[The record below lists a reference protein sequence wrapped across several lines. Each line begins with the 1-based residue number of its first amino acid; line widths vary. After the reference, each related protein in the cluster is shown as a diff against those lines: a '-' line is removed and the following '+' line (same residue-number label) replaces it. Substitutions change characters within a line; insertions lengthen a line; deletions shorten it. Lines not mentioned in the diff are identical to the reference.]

1 MTLTL
6 TEMIERVSQRYDPE
20 DIIEALEITS
30 EELLDVPLFVE
41 KLTDNLYKFEEVG
54 NE

>member
-6 TEMIERVSQRYDPE
+6 EEMIERVTQRYDPE
-20 DIIEALEITS
+20 AIVEALEITS

-41 KLTDNLYKFEEVG
+41 KLTDNLYKFEEV
-54 NE
+54 ESE